1 MVGMNF
7 VAVPHVKADEILD
20 KFKSAM
26 ESLDW
31 EAIDLEQKNK
41 QSREKIVEVKRLL
54 ASCEYRVN
62 ATDESGR
69 TPLHVCSDA
78 AIAEFLIS
86 CNADVLLR
94 DNNGMIPLQAILTNA
109 GLSGGDSADI
119 SMIVS
124 LLLDKDSGKAML
136 QSTDWQGATP
146 LHAAVSIGDEYIE
159 SVRKLLRAGAEVNAK
174 DSNGDTPLH
183 RAAYSAGIETVR
195 ELLSC
200 GADIQAC
207 NKDGQTPVAVAIV
220 RGDKKIDE
228 LLINRK

>member
-1 MVGMNF
+1 MHQ
-7 VAVPHVKADEILD
+7 AVFRGD
-20 KFKSAM
+20 F
-26 ESLDW
+26 
-31 EAIDLEQKNK
+31 
-41 QSREKIVEVKRLL
+41 VEVKRLL

-62 ATDESGR
+62 AKDESGR

-220 RGDKKIDE
+220 RGDKKIAE